1 MKTATHA
8 ITPEEIM
15 AVLDAELSAERA
27 QLVNAHLNECA
38 ECGDIANALR
48 DGSKSVATW
57 IVPAVP
63 ANAQFEGGLYETARQ
78 LASEQRSLGVSNIV
92 AFLCRHWV
100 VTAFSFAFVVI
111 ILGSAR
117 LRPAAAPSV
126 SRGVDFA
133 RMVSNGA
140 PEEIGRKTPTAREIP
155 SPSVPK
161 NWTLDKLEGGSSV
174 ESDGALAGS
183 PREEV
188 AEESKVHAYE
198 PSAPMIARAV
208 SLSILAKDFAS
219 SRVALDAILA
229 RHHGYAAS
237 LTANTQQNVARS
249 LQASLRIPATELNAA
264 MSELKSLGH
273 VQNETQGGEE
283 VTQQHADLVARLEN
297 SRETERRLQ
306 AILEQRTGKISD
318 VLTVEQEIARVRGEI
333 EQMEAEQK
341 SLNHRVD
348 FASIELTL
356 VEEYKAQITPTSP
369 ATSTRIHNS
378 VVRGYRDA
386 LESLVGVVLFCAE
399 NGPTLLFWLVLVA
412 PIVWLARRRWQRIAA
427 AASMSA

>member
-1 MKTATHA
+1 MNTATHA

-15 AVLDAELSAERA
+15 ALLDAELSAERA

-63 ANAQFEGGLYETARQ
+63 ANAQFEGGLYETARR
-78 LASEQRSLGVSNIV
+78 LASEQRSFGISNIV

-100 VTAFSFAFVVI
+100 VAAFSFAFVVI

-117 LRPAAAPSV
+117 LRPAAPSV

-133 RMVSNGA
+133 RMVSDGA
-140 PEEIGRKTPTAREIP
+140 PQEIGRKTRTAREIP

-161 NWTLDKLEGGSSV
+161 NWTLDKLEGASSV

-183 PREEV
+183 PPREEV
-188 AEESKVHAYE
+188 GEESKGHAYE
-198 PSAPMIARAV
+198 PSAPMIARTV

-219 SRVALDAILA
+219 SRVALDTIVA

-237 LTANTQQNVARS
+237 LTANTQQNAARS
-249 LQASLRIPATELNAA
+249 LQASLRIPASELNAA
-264 MSELKSLGH
+264 IAELTSLGH

-283 VTQQHADLVARLEN
+283 VTQQHADLVARLKN

-306 AILEQRTGKISD
+306 AMLEQRTGKISD

-341 SLNHRVD
+341 SLEHRVG
-348 FASIELTL
+348 FASIELML

-369 ATSTRIHNS
+369 ATSTRIYNS
-378 VVRGYRDA
+378 MVRGYRDVM
-386 LESLVGVVLFCAE
+386 ESLVGVVLFCAE

-412 PIVWLARRRWQRIAA
+412 PIVWLARRRWQRVAA

>member
-1 MKTATHA
+1 MNTATHA
-8 ITPEEIM
+8 IAPEEIM
-15 AVLDAELSAERA
+15 ALLDAELSAERA

-63 ANAQFEGGLYETARQ
+63 ANARLEGGLDETARR
-78 LASEQRSLGVSNIV
+78 LASEQRSFDISNIV

-100 VTAFSFAFVVI
+100 VTACSFAFVVI

-117 LRPAAAPSV
+117 LRPAGPSV
-126 SRGVDFA
+126 STGVDFA
-133 RMVSNGA
+133 RMVSDGA
-140 PEEIGRKTPTAREIP
+140 AEEIGRKTRTARGIP
-155 SPSVPK
+155 SPSVPR
-161 NWTLDKLEGGSSV
+161 NWTLDKLEEGSNV

-183 PREEV
+183 RPREEV
-188 AEESKVHAYE
+188 GEESKAHAYE
-198 PSAPMIARAV
+198 PSAPMIAKTV

-264 MSELKSLGH
+264 LSELKSLGH

-283 VTQQHADLVARLEN
+283 VTQQHADLVARLKN

-341 SLNHRVD
+341 SLELRVG
-348 FASIELTL
+348 FASMELTL

-412 PIVWLARRRWQRIAA
+412 PIVWLARRRWQRVAA